1 MTGRRPSAP
10 ASAGIPGAS
19 GRERREIRRCLEEIL
34 LLTGDAETK
43 TMPPHS
49 AADRSASIR
58 RLAEEALSLLGGPS
72 FLPDEK
78 KAPEKAA
85 LFSITSVCFPAA
97 GSAAAKGAPSAARV
111 EIDPSVPSLVEGDPL
126 MLEHMLDEII
136 GKAAGAGNGK
146 IILSAVARRNLP
158 EGIEILFSAGEA
170 KNSPSFAMTFIDSSP
185 EEDGGTPSLA
195 LLAED
200 NPLSARIMESNLE
213 ALDFRVMT
221 ASNGKEALALAEE
234 HRFDII
240 LMDIQMPEMD
250 GMEAT
255 RALRRMERKKGRRVP
270 VLAVSASLEEEDRKR
285 CLEAGMDGF
294 LPKSSS
300 PEAMARTIS
309 SLLPGREFLT
319 AREREEESPLL
330 SATGGNREAAAEAA
344 AIFLKT
350 TPPLMAEMKR
360 AVAHGD
366 RLLLV
371 SHAHRLKGNLAFF
384 GAEKA
389 AGLAKAMED
398 TAKSRALEGLPSLL
412 YSLIS
417 EVNRLLAELRKEWGP
432 R

>member
-1 MTGRRPSAP
+1 
-10 ASAGIPGAS
+10 
-19 GRERREIRRCLEEIL
+19 
-34 LLTGDAETK
+34 
-43 TMPPHS
+43 
-49 AADRSASIR
+49 
-58 RLAEEALSLLGGPS
+58 
-72 FLPDEK
+72 
-78 KAPEKAA
+78 
-85 LFSITSVCFPAA
+85 
-97 GSAAAKGAPSAARV
+97 
-111 EIDPSVPSLVEGDPL
+111 
-126 MLEHMLDEII
+126 
-136 GKAAGAGNGK
+136 
-146 IILSAVARRNLP
+146 
-158 EGIEILFSAGEA
+158 
-170 KNSPSFAMTFIDSSP
+170 
-185 EEDGGTPSLA
+185 
-195 LLAED
+195 
-200 NPLSARIMESNLE
+200 MESNLE

-371 SHAHRLKGNLAFF
+371 S
-384 GAEKA
+384 
-389 AGLAKAMED
+389 
-398 TAKSRALEGLPSLL
+398 LPT
-412 YSLIS
+412 
-417 EVNRLLAELRKEWGP
+417 G
-432 R
+432 